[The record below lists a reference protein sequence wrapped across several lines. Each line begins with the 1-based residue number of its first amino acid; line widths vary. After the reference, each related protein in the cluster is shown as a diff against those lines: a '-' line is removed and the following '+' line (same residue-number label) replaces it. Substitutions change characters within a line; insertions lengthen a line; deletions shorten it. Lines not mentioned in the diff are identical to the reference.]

1 MSNETLT
8 PMMTTSQLAAELG
21 IGREA
26 ARRLMQETRGVITLP
41 ALNGTGKN
49 ETRRMPRKVFEALL
63 SQRSKPQT
71 KGRR

>member
-1 MSNETLT
+1 MLT
-8 PMMTTSQLAAELG
+8 TNQLAAELG

-26 ARRLMQETRGVITLP
+26 ARKLMLTTRGVITLP

-63 SQRSKPQT
+63 IQRSKPLQ
-71 KGRR
+71 KGRL